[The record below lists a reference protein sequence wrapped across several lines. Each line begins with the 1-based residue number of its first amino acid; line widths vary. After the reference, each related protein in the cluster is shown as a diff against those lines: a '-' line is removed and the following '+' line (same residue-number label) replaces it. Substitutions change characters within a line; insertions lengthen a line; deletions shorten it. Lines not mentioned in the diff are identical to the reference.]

1 MVVAGV
7 VGGAQ
12 CTHRRAELALEA
24 TGGRGGCGGGGVGVL
39 LLLMLLM
46 LLMMLMVL
54 GVGLLQGE
62 VEVLLI
68 LQGGEG

>member
-1 MVVAGV
+1 MVLVGV

-12 CTHRRAELALEA
+12 GPHRRTELALEA

-39 LLLMLLM
+39 LLMLLM
-46 LLMMLMVL
+46 LLLMLMVL

-62 VEVLLI
+62 VVVLLV